1 MPLLDIHT
9 HHPAPQP
16 QAVISVSPRDFS
28 PVEGQLYS
36 VGFHPWDGV
45 PSPEDLALLDDI
57 AAHQQVVAIGECGID
72 PLKGGPMF
80 RQLLTFRHHVELS
93 EQLHKPLIIHEVK
106 AHDVITGL
114 RRDLS
119 PLMPWA
125 IHGFRGKPT
134 VAAML
139 LNAGLWLSFGIR
151 FNAESLAIVP
161 PDRLLAETD
170 EAPVE
175 ITEVIAALS
184 EAAGTELT
192 GVIESSTVAFLNIVN

>member
-1 MPLLDIHT
+1 MSLLDIHT

-36 VGFHPWDGV
+36 VGLHPWGGV
-45 PSPEDLALLDDI
+45 PSPEDLTLLDEP
-57 AAHQQVVAIGECGID
+57 AAHPQVVAIGECGID
-72 PLKGGPMF
+72 PLKGAPMF

-114 RRDLS
+114 RRDLA
-119 PLMPWA
+119 PVMPWA

-134 VAAML
+134 VAEML
-139 LNAGLWLSFGIR
+139 LKAGLWLSFGIR
-151 FNAESLAIVP
+151 FNPEALAIVP
-161 PDRLLAETD
+161 YDRLLAETD

-175 ITEVIAALS
+175 ITKVIAALS
-184 EAAGTELT
+184 QAAGIELT
-192 GVIESSTVAFLNIVN
+192 DNIAASTAAFLNIS

>member
-1 MPLLDIHT
+1 MSLLDIHT

-36 VGFHPWDGV
+36 VGLHPWDGV
-45 PSPEDLALLDDI
+45 PSPEDLTLLDET
-57 AAHQQVVAIGECGID
+57 ATHPQVVAIGECGID
-72 PLKGGPMF
+72 PLKGTPMF

-114 RRDLS
+114 RRDLA
-119 PLMPWA
+119 PVMPWA

-134 VAAML
+134 VAEML
-139 LNAGLWLSFGIR
+139 LKAGLWLSFGIR
-151 FNAESLAIVP
+151 FNPEALGIVP
-161 PDRLLAETD
+161 YDRLLAETD

-175 ITEVIAALS
+175 ITEVITALS
-184 EAAGTELT
+184 QAAGIDLT
-192 GVIESSTVAFLNIVN
+192 DSIAASTAAFLNIS

>member
-1 MPLLDIHT
+1 MLLLDIHT

-36 VGFHPWDGV
+36 VGLHPWDGE
-45 PSPEDLALLDDI
+45 PSPEDLALLDEV
-57 AAHQQVVAIGECGID
+57 AAHQQVVAIGECGVD

-93 EQLHKPLIIHEVK
+93 EELHKPLIIHEVK
-106 AHDVITGL
+106 AHDIITGL
-114 RRDLS
+114 HRDLA
-119 PLMPWA
+119 PVMPWA

-134 VAAML
+134 VAEML
-139 LNAGLWLSFGIR
+139 LKAGLWLSFGER
-151 FNAESLAIVP
+151 FNPEALALVP
-161 PDRLLAETD
+161 QDRLLAETD

-184 EAAGTELT
+184 QAVGTELT
-192 GVIESSTVAFLNIVN
+192 ETIAASTAAFLNIS